1 MIVVIAVMTT
11 EKGRSSR
18 FRSIRV
24 IFFLFLFVFVF
35 ATGVANAH
43 LVKYASSDSS
53 IDKASDFNLKT
64 LDGKQITIA
73 SFKGKPTVIWFMAA
87 WCPSCIGQTD
97 AIKKVK
103 SEFGD
108 NINILVIDMWS
119 LVDTDRVTI
128 KYGITEVDSTVVVD
142 ANGNILLKHLGPS
155 GYQPIKDTIS
165 KLSF

>member
-119 LVDTDRVTI
+119 LQTIGGQSSEGLNAETEVDLKNFLGKYGSPQWEAAVDTD
-128 KYGITEVDSTVVVD
+128 
-142 ANGNILLKHLGPS
+142 
-155 GYQPIKDTIS
+155 
-165 KLSF
+165 